1 MNAEKNTIDALL
13 GEAVG
18 DAFGVPVEFLSR
30 QEVRALNLRDMIGKE
45 DRPTFF
51 SR

>member
-1 MNAEKNTIDALL
+1 MNAEKITIDALL

-30 QEVRALNLRDMIGKE
+30 QEVRRRGELLRRRGIPSACRWG
-45 DRPTFF
+45 
-51 SR
+51 